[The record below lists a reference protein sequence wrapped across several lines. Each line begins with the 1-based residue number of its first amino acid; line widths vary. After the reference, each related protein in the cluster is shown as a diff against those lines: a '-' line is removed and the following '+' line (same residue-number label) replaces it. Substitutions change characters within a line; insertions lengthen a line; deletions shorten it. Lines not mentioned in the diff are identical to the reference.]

1 MADRR
6 IFAKVSDVY
15 FDWRPGVSPRCWFRE
30 AVDVSVDL

>member
-6 IFAKVSDVY
+6 IFAKVFDVKV
-15 FDWRPGVSPRCWFRE
+15 DDRPGMAPQSLFRE